1 MNLTPLLH
9 RYSNYLQMYA
19 LPDLSKP
26 IYQANGVSFIPA
38 TISPDYAT
46 RRSTVAETLT
56 EVLLANLGDSTSK
69 SPYLI
74 VSAVN
79 KTSYYEI
86 TNYGSSERQIMTLQY
101 MNRFESHPKLHV
113 RYRNLCTFKRFIT
126 LT

>member
-1 MNLTPLLH
+1 
-9 RYSNYLQMYA
+9 MYA

-56 EVLLANLGDSTSK
+56 EVLLADLGDATSK

-79 KTSYYEI
+79 KTSYCRI
-86 TNYGSSERQIMTLQY
+86 ANYSSSERQMMTLQY
-101 MNRFESHPKLHV
+101 MSLFKPHPKLHV
-113 RYRNLCTFKRFIT
+113 RYRNLYIFKKFIT